1 MASREKKAS
10 APSLFKNKSNN
21 KGIAASLVQHSED
34 WQMEVAKRFMSV
46 ENKKEELL
54 DPYTIQQQLQQANLK
69 RASAWKVA
77 EDADDANTVLAEVE
91 AFTDICRS
99 LKKQLKMTQEF
110 IKDARAVKWF
120 AKKGY
125 ERHQEDDP
133 RKACHYL
140 NLLKHANT
148 VDATAKVYEDK
159 FADAETYAKEQAAA
173 SEKQVAQEQA
183 ALEEEVDEAAS
194 DESESENGDKVHD
207 QFCKAEYHPAMRKRK
222 LRNVSSGKLT
232 PDNQARKQQKTKA
245 SLDKFMETKLVALNN
260 QTPHEAG
267 ELFKFETGL
276 AICVVCNN
284 KHVTWKTLSRHVG
297 TKNHMNLKAEHT
309 SAGLTV
315 QMRLQNIREYQ
326 CTNEVQ
332 GQTLSNK
339 ITNFRAQMLDMFCK
353 ANIPIAAVDR
363 MEKDLCALA
372 GDGRTLGGQRG
383 LSDLVQPLHAEHI
396 ANIKQVVLAQ
406 PGMRTNCNFN

>member
-194 DESESENGDKVHD
+194 DESESENGDKVHESGHGEKW
-207 QFCKAEYHPAMRKRK
+207 QMSRTQQGSRWLMRKPK
-222 LRNVSSGKLT
+222 SSVKPWEQPTHRGLL
-232 PDNQARKQQKTKA
+232 QMQHSSQQ
-245 SLDKFMETKLVALNN
+245 
-260 QTPHEAG
+260 
-267 ELFKFETGL
+267 
-276 AICVVCNN
+276 
-284 KHVTWKTLSRHVG
+284 
-297 TKNHMNLKAEHT
+297 
-309 SAGLTV
+309 
-315 QMRLQNIREYQ
+315 
-326 CTNEVQ
+326 
-332 GQTLSNK
+332 LSNVINGRRGK
-339 ITNFRAQMLDMFCK
+339 GFWQLTGFIMARRMQDMHSTTSIGNSCK
-353 ANIPIAAVDR
+353 L
-363 MEKDLCALA
+363 M
-372 GDGRTLGGQRG
+372 
-383 LSDLVQPLHAEHI
+383 EHI
-396 ANIKQVVLAQ
+396 TTLCNAFKQ
-406 PGMRTNCNFN
+406 PHYSTRSR